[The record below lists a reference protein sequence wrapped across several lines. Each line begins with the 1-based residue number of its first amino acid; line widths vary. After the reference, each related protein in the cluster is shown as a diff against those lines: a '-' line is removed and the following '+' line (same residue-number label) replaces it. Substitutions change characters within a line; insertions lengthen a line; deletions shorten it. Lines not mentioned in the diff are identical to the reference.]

1 MVILLKIIAIAL
13 VTVFASMIV
22 KQLKPEIAV
31 FITLVGSVL
40 IITMA
45 IDSLT
50 DIVNYFTN
58 LFRTTGVNTELLTPL
73 FKIIAIGYLAEF
85 SANICSDAGA
95 ASVADKILFAAKL
108 IILVVSLP
116 IITSVIDM
124 IVALL

>member
-1 MVILLKIIAIAL
+1 MTILLKIIAIAL

-85 SANICSDAGA
+85 SANICADAGA
-95 ASVADKILFAAKL
+95 ASVSDKILFSAKL

>member
-45 IDSLT
+45 IDSLA